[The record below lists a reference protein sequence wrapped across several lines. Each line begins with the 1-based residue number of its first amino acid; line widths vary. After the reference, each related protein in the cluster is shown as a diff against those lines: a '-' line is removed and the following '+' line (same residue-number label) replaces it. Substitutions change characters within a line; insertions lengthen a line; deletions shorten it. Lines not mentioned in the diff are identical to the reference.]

1 MATEQ
6 VAEQKTNIET
16 LKKTLEELK
25 TAVIKLKKEYEWNEV
40 YNVAEDIIA
49 YIDRKIERFAFKL
62 LPRNSDEMYVVYI
75 SGATDYVSYRF
86 KPETSLRQLTEHFFG
101 DTEILPKMV
110 RILVIKVIRAVDEVV
125 DKIIGLE
132 QKVEELRQKV
142 RDLESKL
149 EPEGEDL

>member
-6 VAEQKTNIET
+6 VTEQKLNVEA
-16 LKKTLEELK
+16 LKKALEELK
-25 TAVIKLKKEYEWNEV
+25 ATAARLKKEHKWGEV
-40 YNVAEDIIA
+40 YSVAEDVIA
-49 YIDRKIERFAFKL
+49 YIDKKIERFTFKL
-62 LPRNSDEMYVVYI
+62 VPRDNDEMYTVYVHGTI
-75 SGATDYVSYRF
+75 DYTSYRLESEVTL
-86 KPETSLRQLTEHFFG
+86 KQLIEHFFG

-110 RILVIKVIRAVDEVV
+110 RVLVVKVIRAVDEVI

-149 EPEGEDL
+149 EPEGEDP